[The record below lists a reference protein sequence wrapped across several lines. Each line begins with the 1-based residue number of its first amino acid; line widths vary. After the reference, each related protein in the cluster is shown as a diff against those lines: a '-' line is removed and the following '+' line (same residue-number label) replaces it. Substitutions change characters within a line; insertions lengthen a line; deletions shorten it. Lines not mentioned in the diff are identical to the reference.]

1 MKKEILAIFILGILI
16 FSVSNLFAKDNY
28 YINLEVEIPT
38 DQQDVLENTELWFTT
53 KILVFNNEERRDIQL
68 TYIVLDEKRREIT
81 KKTETVAIETQASFV
96 GSVLIPEGTKE
107 SSYTLQI
114 QVIDPSGELIFTEKD
129 FNVIKETNF
138 LEEIKK
144 NLGFYITLITLIILG
159 IIFLTLKNKIKEIFE
174 KIKSKRKIEKIIKS
188 KVKNNEVSKEEL
200 KSGKIKEKKIVPEDQ
215 VF

>member
-1 MKKEILAIFILGILI
+1 
-16 FSVSNLFAKDNY
+16 
-28 YINLEVEIPT
+28 
-38 DQQDVLENTELWFTT
+38 
-53 KILVFNNEERRDIQL
+53 
-68 TYIVLDEKRREIT
+68 
-81 KKTETVAIETQASFV
+81 
-96 GSVLIPEGTKE
+96 
-107 SSYTLQI
+107 LQI